1 MKPRTTKPAAAMTV
15 GEAEHWRGQ
24 LEHIAAVARR
34 RRLFGRPD
42 HFLERGLAILERRL
56 AEAQR

>member
-24 LEHIAAVARR
+24 LDAS
-34 RRLFGRPD
+34 RP
-42 HFLERGLAILERRL
+42 
-56 AEAQR
+56 